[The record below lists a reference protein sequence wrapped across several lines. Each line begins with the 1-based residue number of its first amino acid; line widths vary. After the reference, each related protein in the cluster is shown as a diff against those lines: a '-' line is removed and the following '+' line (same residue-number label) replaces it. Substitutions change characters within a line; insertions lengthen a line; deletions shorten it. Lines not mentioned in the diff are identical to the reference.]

1 MRSIRRDF
9 ALFAALFILI
19 SLPIPWHEL
28 TAAARAEGP
37 KALMDAIPVKPTD
50 DLRGLAD
57 NLGYA
62 TTAEQMDSVLTQSKA
77 LAAPRTKE
85 LMHETGWDPN
95 TPFAAAV
102 CPHDD
107 YYYASRLYAL
117 IAPHIRAK
125 TVILFGVFHKASAF
139 NVSDKLVFGSFKA
152 WRGPYGPVNV
162 SPLRE
167 ELISRLP
174 AEDYL
179 VDNDMQMV
187 EHSVEGIVPWLQA
200 YDHEVEIVPILVPY
214 MDWKTMDRI
223 SQSFSQALT
232 QLMKEK
238 GWSLGKDVVI
248 IASSDAV
255 HYGDQGWDGNDFAE
269 FGTDIEGYAK
279 AVDRDRTLAE
289 EQLTGPVDRQRLKQF
304 LYTCVDQ
311 KDVSQYKL
319 TWCGRFSVP
328 FGLDVAS
335 RVSEALDSHPLTG
348 TLLDY
353 GTSVAEASLDLDE
366 ILGLGATAPNNLH
379 HWVGYVAIG
388 YR

>member
-1 MRSIRRDF
+1 
-9 ALFAALFILI
+9 
-19 SLPIPWHEL
+19 
-28 TAAARAEGP
+28 
-37 KALMDAIPVKPTD
+37 MDAIPVKPSD
-50 DLRGLAD
+50 ELRGLSD

-85 LMHETGWDPN
+85 LMSEKGLDPD

-117 IAPHIRAK
+117 IAPHIQAK

-139 NVSDKLVFGSFKA
+139 DISDKIVFDSFKS
-152 WRGPYGPVNV
+152 WRGPYGPVSV

-174 AEDYL
+174 AEDYV
-179 VDNDMQMV
+179 VDNDAQMV

-214 MDWKTMDRI
+214 MDWKTMDHI
-223 SQSFSQALT
+223 SQSLSKALT
-232 QLMKEK
+232 QIMKAK
-238 GWSLGKDVVI
+238 GWSLGKDVAI

-255 HYGDQGWDGNDFAE
+255 HYGDQGWGGNNFAE

-289 EQLTGPVDRQRLKQF
+289 AELTGQVDRNRLKQF
-304 LYTCVDQ
+304 LYTCVDK
-311 KDVSQYKL
+311 KDVTQYKL
-319 TWCGRFSVP
+319 SWCGRFSVP

-335 RVSEALDSHPLTG
+335 RVSETLASHPLTG

-353 GTSVAEASLDLDE
+353 GTSVAETSLDLDE